1 MVITN
6 LSLYNFRNHQSL
18 ETSFVKGLNVL
29 VGPNGAGKTN
39 IVEAIHMLGF
49 ASSFRT
55 RDSAVIVQKENPK
68 AHIEA
73 TISLPYK
80 TVVEFDITPKAK
92 NYHGEW

>member
-6 LSLYNFRNHQSL
+6 LNLYNFRNHSSL
-18 ETSFVKGLNVL
+18 EASFVKGLNVL

-55 RDSAVIVQKENPK
+55 RDAMVVIQKETNK

-73 TISLPYK
+73 VLSLRIKRISSTISRQK
-80 TVVEFDITPKAK
+80 GV
-92 NYHGEW
+92 